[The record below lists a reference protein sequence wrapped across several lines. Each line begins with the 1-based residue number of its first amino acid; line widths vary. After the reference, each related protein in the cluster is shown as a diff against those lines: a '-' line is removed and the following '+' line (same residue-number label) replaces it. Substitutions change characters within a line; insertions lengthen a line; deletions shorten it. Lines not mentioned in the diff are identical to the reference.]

1 MPPFKMI
8 EKDEVV
14 TEILEKLDLFSGLKR
29 ESLFKLASLFKERIF
44 NKDEFIF
51 EEGSMGNSMMII
63 VSGEVRVS
71 QTDESVE
78 EALVVLKKG
87 DLFGEMAM
95 LEELPRTATI
105 IANTNVII
113 LEIKKDDFFQ
123 FLNDNSRDGVDILF
137 RLAKT
142 LSSRLREAD
151 SKLKVFVS
159 LSKWL

>member
-1 MPPFKMI
+1 MI
-8 EKDEVV
+8 LHSNLQKDEVV
-14 TEILEKLDLFSGLKR
+14 VEIIEKLALFTGISRSIL
-29 ESLFKLASLFKERIF
+29 LKLATLFNEKIF

-51 EEGSMGNSMMII
+51 TEGSAGNSMMIV
-63 VSGEVRVS
+63 VSGEVRIS

-78 EALVVLKKG
+78 EALIVLKKG

-95 LEELPRTATI
+95 LEELPRTATV

-113 LEIKKDDFFQ
+113 LEIKRDDFLK
-123 FLNDNSRDGVDILF
+123 FLNENSQAGVDILL

-142 LSSRLREAD
+142 ISSRLREAD

-159 LSKWL
+159 LTKWL